1 MNWTEKYRP
10 STMVEMAGLA
20 DLKRDAYGWKDNGYP
35 PALLFSGP
43 PGTGKTTAARAIAME
58 MHDGEL
64 GGNYIVT
71 NASDDRG
78 ITFVREELKQMAR
91 VRSPTGDRK
100 VILLDEA
107 DGLTPAAQD
116 ALRQVIETTGKSTL
130 FILTANRPDKLK
142 PAIKSRCRHYKF
154 SPVTPEEGA
163 LFLNHITCDYVP
175 GGVPREQLESLVAVC
190 NGDLRQAIS
199 ILESLP
205 NYDEETIIGAV
216 RGQGSELDDA
226 ALALM
231 AGDLS
236 LVSVRINGAL
246 ERGDDRFTILKGL
259 RRRIRDLL
267 EDEEYFAFM
276 LVWGEFMRMS
286 MEWPADDRSFYEY
299 FVARLA
305 AESGSSFKNHQ
316 Q

>member
-10 STMVEMAGLA
+10 DTIADMVGLA
-20 DLKRDAYGWKDNGYP
+20 DLKRDAYGWEENGYP

-43 PGTGKTTAARAIAME
+43 PGTGKTTAARAIAVE
-58 MHDGEL
+58 MSDGDL
-64 GGNYIVT
+64 GGNYIIT

-130 FILTANRPDKLK
+130 FILTANHPEKLK
-142 PAIKSRCRHYKF
+142 AAIKSRCVHYKF
-154 SPVTPEEGA
+154 PPVDPKEGA
-163 LFLNHITCDYVP
+163 ARLRVVMAPAYIVSKW
-175 GGVPREQLESLVAVC
+175 REELVAVC
-190 NGDLRQAIS
+190 NGDLRQAIC

-205 NYDEETIIGAV
+205 DYDEETFMIAG

-226 ALALM
+226 AMALM

-267 EDEEYFAFM
+267 EDEDYFVFM

-286 MEWPADDRSFYEY
+286 MEWPADDRSFFEY

-305 AESGSSFKNHQ
+305 AKSGSSFKNHQ